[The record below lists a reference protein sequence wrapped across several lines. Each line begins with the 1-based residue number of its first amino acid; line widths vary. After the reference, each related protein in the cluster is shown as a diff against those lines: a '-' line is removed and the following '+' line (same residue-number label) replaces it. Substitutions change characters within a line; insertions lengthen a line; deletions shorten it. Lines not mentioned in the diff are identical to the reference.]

1 MVSSNEKYRRSM
13 LVKESGINPF
23 EPLIPPPSHRG
34 PEYLVAHACFK
45 CSKSFK
51 LSIESGKTKKN
62 ICPDCSGKIY
72 EMGRNFKAP
81 KKTDK
86 KQWKKVK
93 LLYSAGF
100 RFFGS
105 GMHDGPKLPEK
116 LSDIERFIEENE
128 KHPLRVAKPIVII
141 E

>member
-1 MVSSNEKYRRSM
+1 M
-13 LVKESGINPF
+13 LIKESGINVI
-23 EPLIPPPSHRG
+23 EPLKPAPSHRG
-34 PEYLVAHACFK
+34 PEYLIAHACFK
-45 CSKSFK
+45 CNKSFK
-51 LSIESGKTKKN
+51 LSVESGKTTPN
-62 ICPDCSGKIY
+62 TCPDCSGKIY

-105 GMHDGPKLPEK
+105 GMHDGPQLPEK
-116 LSDIERFIEENE
+116 LCDVEKFINDNQD
-128 KHPLRVAKPIVII
+128 HPLRVSEPIDIF